1 MREVSLFDAK
11 THLSGLVN
19 EIINTHHEIA
29 ITKHGHPV
37 VLMTLISESPEP
49 DIQKALSTI
58 KEIRSHL
65 PASSSIQEILD
76 MREEGR
82 RVCS

>member
-1 MREVSLFDAK
+1 MKEVSLFEAK

-19 EIINTHHEIA
+19 EIINTNHEIA
-29 ITKHGHPV
+29 ITKHGRPV
-37 VLMTLISESPEP
+37 ILMTLFSESPKP
-49 DIQKALSTI
+49 DIQKAISS
-58 KEIRSHL
+58 IRQLRAEL
-65 PASSSIQEILD
+65 PALSVQEIQD

>member
-1 MREVSLFDAK
+1 MKEVSLFEAK

-19 EIINTHHEIA
+19 EIISNRQEFA

-37 VLMTLISESPEP
+37 VLMTLFSESPKV
-49 DIQKALSTI
+49 DLQKVLSTI
-58 KEIRSHL
+58 KDLRASL
-65 PASSSIQEILD
+65 PPLSTQEILD

>member
-1 MREVSLFDAK
+1 MREVSLFEAK

-19 EIINTHHEIA
+19 EIINNHQEIA

-37 VLMTLISESPEP
+37 ILMTLFSDSPKP
-49 DIQKALSTI
+49 DFQKAISTI
-58 KEIRSHL
+58 QELRASL
-65 PASSSIQEILD
+65 PALSIHEILD